1 MSEYIFGEKG
11 ECQER
16 LVDVDVIHTQK
27 NACPGCV

>member
-1 MSEYIFGEKG
+1 MWEYIFGEKG

-16 LVDVDVIHTQK
+16 LVDVDVHTQK